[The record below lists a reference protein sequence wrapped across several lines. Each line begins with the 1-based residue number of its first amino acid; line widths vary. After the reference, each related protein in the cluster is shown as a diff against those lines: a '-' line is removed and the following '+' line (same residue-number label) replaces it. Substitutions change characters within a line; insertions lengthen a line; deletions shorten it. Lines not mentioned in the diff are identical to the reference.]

1 MSPLLPMLRI
11 AAGLLVF
18 AAWTASGEDTIKSK
32 VVDAETQSVTETI
45 SDTKGRIIKKTR
57 FFFDA
62 NNWSKGAIHFT
73 TKDEVKYK
81 EVFKRD
87 ASGRLLEA
95 HLFDKDD
102 RKLGKRLYQY
112 DASGKLLRIDDY
124 DAKGQAILPAR
135 RAEPLRKKR

>member
-1 MSPLLPMLRI
+1 MRRSLLL
-11 AAGLLVF
+11 
-18 AAWTASGEDTIKSK
+18 TASIVLLATSAAPAEDTIKSK
-32 VVDAETQSVTETI
+32 VVDPENNSVTETI

-87 ASGRLLEA
+87 GTGRILEA

-102 RKLGKRLYQY
+102 KKLGRRIYHY
-112 DASGKLLRIDDY
+112 DAAGKIMRIDDY
-124 DAKGQAILPAR
+124 DAGGRLLAPAR
-135 RAEPLRKKR
+135 RAEPVRKKR